1 MSQYESII
9 KNICKKSSNEYYD
22 SLLKNNHNKTIS
34 QNKNKYQ
41 NGDIPALVKLGANIE
56 QAKAI
61 TFFRKRYWN
70 LSLFIGIYITNKRLQ
85 QKGLVMPLDHYLKV
99 HTAI

>member
-41 NGDIPALVKLGANIE
+41 NGDIPALVKFGANIE

-61 TFFRKRYWN
+61 TFFRKRY
-70 LSLFIGIYITNKRLQ
+70 
-85 QKGLVMPLDHYLKV
+85 
-99 HTAI
+99 

>member
-41 NGDIPALVKLGANIE
+41 NGDILALVKLGANIE

-70 LSLFIGIYITNKRLQ
+70 LPLFIGIYITNKRLP